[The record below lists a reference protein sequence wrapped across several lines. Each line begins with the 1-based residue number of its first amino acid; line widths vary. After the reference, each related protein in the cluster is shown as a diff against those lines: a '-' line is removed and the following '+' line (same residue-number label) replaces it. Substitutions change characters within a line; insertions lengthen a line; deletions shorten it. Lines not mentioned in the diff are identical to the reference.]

1 MDTGDLRVEL
11 DRLGIDPSRYSLKG
25 GRPDQGF
32 AMKREG
38 RKWIVYYS
46 ERGGRYDIE
55 KFTTE
60 DAACRWLISRLTGA
74 DFHLEGPTDR
84 PQHNS
89 DAAHSSPTLDS
100 E

>member
-1 MDTGDLRVEL
+1 MVDTEALRAEL

-25 GRPDQGF
+25 GALEDGF

-38 RKWIVYYS
+38 RRWIVYYS

-60 DAACRWLISRLTGA
+60 DAACRWLLSRLTGT
-74 DFHLEGPTDR
+74 DFLR
-84 PQHNS
+84 P
-89 DAAHSSPTLDS
+89 PPRPLVRRPP
-100 E
+100 